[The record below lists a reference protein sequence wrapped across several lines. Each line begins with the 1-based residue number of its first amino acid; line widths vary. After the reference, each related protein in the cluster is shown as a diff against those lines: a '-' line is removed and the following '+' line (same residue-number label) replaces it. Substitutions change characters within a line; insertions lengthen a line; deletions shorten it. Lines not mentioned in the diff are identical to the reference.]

1 MDPDAEVA
9 IRTSALSKSYAAGS
23 GDVRVLDNLSIEIR
37 AGEMTALTGESGA
50 GKTTLLLI
58 LGGLERPTS
67 GSIEFGSTDISSLA
81 ADELAAFRNRHL
93 GFVWQQSSLL
103 PEFTA
108 AENVSM
114 PLRIRGCGDREA
126 QVRAMELLDEM
137 GLAARG
143 AHRAGELSGGERQ
156 RVALARALVGNP
168 PVLLAD
174 EPTGSLDQASAERI
188 MDLLEEVHARR
199 RLTSVIVTHNP
210 AFATRCH
217 RTFVLESGRIHGLK
231 MKGRSYV

>member
-9 IRTSALSKSYAAGS
+9 IRARGLSKSYLS
-23 GDVRVLDNLSIEIR
+23 GAERIQVLENLDFEIP
-37 AGEMTALTGESGA
+37 AGEMAALTGESGA
-50 GKTTLLLI
+50 GKTTLLLL

-67 GSIEFGSTDISSLA
+67 GSIEYGSTDITSLEV
-81 ADELAAFRNRHL
+81 DRLAHFRNRTM

-114 PLRIRGCGDREA
+114 PLRIRGCNGEEA
-126 QVRAMELLDEM
+126 QSRAMELLAEM
-137 GLAARG
+137 GLASRAR
-143 AHRAGELSGGERQ
+143 HRSGELSGGEKQ

-168 PVLLAD
+168 SVLLAD
-174 EPTGSLDQASAERI
+174 EPTGSLDQRTGERI
-188 MDLLEEVHARR
+188 MDLLEEVHARH
-199 RLTSVIVTHNP
+199 RLTSVLVTHNP
-210 AFATRCH
+210 EFAARCN
-217 RTFVLESGRIHGLK
+217 RTFVLQSGRIDGRK

>member
-9 IRTSALSKSYAAGS
+9 IRTSGLSKSYASGAG
-23 GDVRVLDNLSIEIR
+23 DIRVLDNLSIEIPK
-37 AGEMTALTGESGA
+37 GEMTALTGESGA

-67 GSIEFGSTDISSLA
+67 GSIEFGSTDISSLG
-81 ADELAAFRNRHL
+81 ADELAEFRNRHL

-126 QVRAMELLDEM
+126 QSRAMALLDEM
-137 GLAARG
+137 GLAARA

-174 EPTGSLDQASAERI
+174 EPTGSLDQASADRI
-188 MDLLEEVHARR
+188 MDLLEEVHARH

-210 AFATRCH
+210 AFANRCH

-231 MKGRSYV
+231 MKGRTYV